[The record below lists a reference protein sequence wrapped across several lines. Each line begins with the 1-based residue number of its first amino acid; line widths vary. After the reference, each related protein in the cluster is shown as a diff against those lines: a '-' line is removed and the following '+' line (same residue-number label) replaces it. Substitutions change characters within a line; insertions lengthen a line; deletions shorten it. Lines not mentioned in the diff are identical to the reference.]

1 MPSKTTKK
9 RETPQGLRPG
19 AVLRSL
25 SLNAERYKALKI
37 QAVKED
43 ISISEL
49 VDRLIAEY
57 LERVS

>member
-1 MPSKTTKK
+1 M
-9 RETPQGLRPG
+9 
-19 AVLRSL
+19 LRSL

-57 LERVS
+57 LERVGRPTRE